1 MLSRKTLLPM
11 AIVAGLVAA
20 SPAPGAPADPRPA
33 PAHAAG
39 DPPAPA
45 LPAIVRTRVKR
56 TEGALDRLGD
66 NVDDDDAAGA
76 TKTVNVIRRQ
86 MNAAWRGV
94 KYTIKHAPPPVA
106 EDDRFHRDDRTHAH
120 ASGDAP
126 AGSTTADPATTAL
139 AVFQLQDDVVSGIVA
154 LTDGASDALLGPLA
168 TALTFALD
176 RRDDAIEDVHTLAP
190 PTPPAAEDDDAF
202 VPPRPPFEA
211 HTAGDAPTGSLFGT
225 VMPAVPAM
233 LDDELQQIRAIL
245 EDPEALLPA
254 GADLLRTAAAQI
266 AKTERKAKAYWPPVA
281 ADEE

>member
-1 MLSRKTLLPM
+1 MLSRKTLLPV
-11 AIVAGLVAA
+11 AIVAGLVVA
-20 SPAPGAPADPRPA
+20 SPAPGATADPRPA
-33 PAHAAG
+33 MAHTAG
-39 DPPAPA
+39 DPPAPV

-56 TEGALDRLGD
+56 TEGALDRLAD

-94 KYTIKHAPPPVA
+94 KYTIKPTPPPVA
-106 EDDRFHRDDRTHAH
+106 EDDRVHPGDRAH

-126 AGSTTADPATTAL
+126 AAPAGADPATTAL

-176 RRDDAIEDVHTLAP
+176 RRDDAIEDVRTLAP
-190 PTPPAAEDDDAF
+190 PAPPASEDDAF
-202 VPPRPPFEA
+202 VPPRPVYA
-211 HTAGDAPTGSLFGT
+211 HASGDAPTGSFDT

-233 LDDELQQIRAIL
+233 LDDELQQISAIL

-266 AKTERKAKAYWPPVA
+266 TKTERKAKAYWPPVA

>member
-1 MLSRKTLLPM
+1 MLSRKTLLPV

-20 SPAPGAPADPRPA
+20 SPAPGATADPRPVT
-33 PAHAAG
+33 AHAAG
-39 DPPAPA
+39 DPPAPV

-94 KYTIKHAPPPVA
+94 KYTIRHAPPPVA
-106 EDDRFHRDDRTHAH
+106 EDDRFDRAH

-126 AGSTTADPATTAL
+126 AAPAGADPATTAL

-190 PTPPAAEDDDAF
+190 AAPPASEDDDAF
-202 VPPRPPFEA
+202 VPPRPAYA
-211 HTAGDAPTGSLFGT
+211 HASGDAPTGSFDT

-233 LDDELQQIRAIL
+233 LDDELQQISATL

-266 AKTERKAKAYWPPVA
+266 TKTERKANAYWPPVA